1 MESSQRAKWL
11 RIGAK
16 MPLSIRVGLSRKA
29 SKDFQSTGVSIDV
42 SAELDQA
49 LLARPDD
56 LQMQVAN
63 LYQQAQVALDRQ
75 AGDSSGHDHPAV
87 QPSRQESPP
96 RANGNGNGAARGNG
110 RVVGA
115 TESQKRAIQAICRRL
130 GTDAEYEAQQLIG
143 L

>member
-1 MESSQRAKWL
+1 
-11 RIGAK
+11 

-75 AGDSSGHDHPAV
+75 AAGGPGQDHPAT
-87 QPSRQESPP
+87 QPSRQEP
-96 RANGNGNGAARGNG
+96 RPNGNGNGGARGNG

-115 TESQKRAIQAICRRL
+115 TESQKRA
-130 GTDAEYEAQQLIG
+130 
-143 L
+143 